1 MKQSLTEKANEGSL
15 QLDELSPLE
24 ISRLMWT
31 EDATIKDA
39 IEPALPSIS
48 RAIELVVE
56 RWEKGGR
63 VFIAGAGTSGR
74 IGVLDAL
81 ELGPTFSVE
90 KDRWIPIIAGG
101 KGAMWEPLEQTEDSG
116 DAILSE
122 LRRHMASASDV
133 IIGIS
138 ASGSTPFVLEALKFG
153 SSIGAGTVSV
163 SCNEGAAASK
173 MSTVAIEAA
182 TGPEIIRGSTRL
194 KAGTAQK
201 MIINMISTGAMV
213 KAGKV
218 YGNEMVDM
226 QLLNK
231 KLVKRAHSMIA
242 EIAGVPETEARNLL
256 ENSGKDVKTA
266 IFMGMTGADKEKA
279 ETYLHESNGRL
290 KQALSRF
297 FNK

>member
-1 MKQSLTEKANEGSL
+1 MKRSTTETANGESL
-15 QLDELSPLE
+15 QLDEKSPLE
-24 ISRLMWT
+24 IVRLMWK
-31 EDATIKDA
+31 EDGTIKDA
-39 IEPALPSIS
+39 IEPELPLIS
-48 RAIELVVE
+48 RAIELVLE
-56 RWEKGGR
+56 HWEKGGR
-63 VFIAGAGTSGR
+63 VFVAGAGTSGR

-90 KDRWIPIIAGG
+90 KERWIPLIAGG
-101 KGAMWEPLEQTEDSG
+101 KDAMWEPLEQTEDSEEFVL
-116 DAILSE
+116 AE
-122 LRRHMASASDV
+122 LQKHHASDLDV
-133 IIGIS
+133 IIGLS
-138 ASGSTPFVLEALKFG
+138 ASGSTPFVLAALKYG
-153 SSIGAGTVSV
+153 NTIGAGTISV
-163 SCNEGAAASK
+163 SCNRDAAASHVSK
-173 MSTVAIEAA
+173 VAIEAA

-201 MIINMISTGAMV
+201 MILNMISTSVMV

-242 EIAGVPETEARNLL
+242 DIASVPETEARKLL
-256 ENSGKDVKTA
+256 ENSGNDIKTA

-279 ETYLHESNGRL
+279 KMILHESNGRL